1 MPLWQI
7 IAIIV
12 AAWLVAV
19 AGIVVFMM
27 GASRGRR
34 LERQSERLAQ
44 QQQDRHRL
52 QPAHREDR
60 EDPEGREDPED
71 TP

>member
-7 IAIIV
+7 IAIIM

-34 LERQSERLAQ
+34 AERRSERVAQ
-44 QQQDRHRL
+44 QQRDRHRL
-52 QPAHREDR
+52 QPVHRDGR
-60 EDPEGREDPED
+60 AGREDPQD

>member
-7 IAIIV
+7 IAIV
-12 AAWLVAV
+12 VVAWLVVV

-34 LERQSERLAQ
+34 AERLAEQ
-44 QQQDRHRL
+44 ERERLDL
-52 QPAHREDR
+52 QPAHRDKR
-60 EDPEGREDPED
+60 ENRKNAR
-71 TP
+71 